1 MRKAGDFNRQDIDY
15 SVLNDESSRAL
26 LKAIDALPEIIKQ
39 AADKYEP
46 YLISRAVIDICA
58 CFNKF
63 YYDNRIMD
71 EVPAIRNAR
80 LALTEAARTAV
91 RTGLFL
97 VGLEAPERM

>member
-1 MRKAGDFNRQDIDY
+1 MRKAGGFDRSNIDY
-15 SVLNDESSRAL
+15 SVLGDESSRNL
-26 LKAIDALPEIIKQ
+26 LKAIDALPDVIAQ
-39 AADKYEP
+39 AAEKYEP
-46 YLISRAVIDICA
+46 YLISRAVIEICS

-71 EVPAIRNAR
+71 DDPAVRNAR